1 MTREREREREVK
13 MKLIIMR
20 NVAEIG
26 YEEGQVRGRT
36 NQPRKRRS

>member
-1 MTREREREREVK
+1 

-26 YEEGQVRGRT
+26 YEEGQVRET
-36 NQPRKRRS
+36 YQPTKKKKKLARVLVELFT